1 MIFEH
6 IGLNQINGSLVVLD
20 GVKDASY
27 EEMVEL
33 RLEDGTSRAG
43 RIVKIDGELVV
54 IQVFE
59 GTRGISM
66 NNSTTV
72 LSGRPMEMPLSP
84 EILGRVFDGLGR
96 PIDGL
101 GEIYPECRRDVN
113 GSPINPFRVF
123 IREII

>member
-1 MIFEH
+1 M
-6 IGLNQINGSLVVLD
+6 LD
-20 GVKDASY
+20 GVKGASY

-84 EILGRVFDGLGR
+84 EILGRVFDASADR
-96 PIDGL
+96 
-101 GEIYPECRRDVN
+101 
-113 GSPINPFRVF
+113 
-123 IREII
+123 

>member
-20 GVKDASY
+20 GVKGASY

-66 NNSTTV
+66 TTAPPCSPADPWRCRCRPRYSAECSTA
-72 LSGRPMEMPLSP
+72 SADR
-84 EILGRVFDGLGR
+84 
-96 PIDGL
+96 
-101 GEIYPECRRDVN
+101 
-113 GSPINPFRVF
+113 
-123 IREII
+123 